1 MHPFED
7 VHASSPFIHTRNDVL
22 GLSVNNLEQSKR
34 FTELNLGLVATL
46 AGINNDG
53 VTETESVNVAMYPNP
68 AHESVT
74 ILTDDNMMNVS
85 IHNLLGQ
92 QIETLAL
99 DGTSKC
105 TLDTSDFSS
114 GVYVVKIR
122 TEKGL
127 VAKQLVVY

>member
-1 MHPFED
+1 M
-7 VHASSPFIHTRNDVL
+7 
-22 GLSVNNLEQSKR
+22 SVNNLEQCKR

-53 VTETESVNVAMYPNP
+53 VSETESINVAMYPNP

-74 ILTDDNMMNVS
+74 ILTDDNMLDVG
-85 IHNLLGQ
+85 IYNLLGQ
-92 QIETLAL
+92 QIQKMAL
-99 DGTSKC
+99 GGTSKC
-105 TLDTSDFSS
+105 TLNTSDLAS